1 MRRIFWLF
9 LIGIMFISL
18 TVLAQAKPI
27 LAQKPALSRTHIV
40 FAYAGDLWKVSR
52 EGGAAQRLTSGP
64 GVETNPVFSPDGSS
78 IAFTGEYDGN
88 VDVFVMPAEGGEPR
102 RLTWHPSPDTALAS
116 LRAAGVW
123 ARRAPD
129 AAGRPATTGCTGCRQ
144 FSPPRRPESSP

>member
-1 MRRIFWLF
+1 MKHIIFLLLTGAIF
-9 LIGIMFISL
+9 VSL
-18 TVLAQAKPI
+18 TAPAESKPI
-27 LAQKPALSRTHIV
+27 LAQKPALNRTHVV

-102 RLTWHPSPDTALAS
+102 RLTWHPSPDIALGWTPQGKEILFTSGRTA
-116 LRAAGVW
+116 
-123 ARRAPD
+123 
-129 AAGRPATTGCTGCRQ
+129 
-144 FSPPRRPESSP
+144 